1 MSTHVAASSQL
12 FYSLAT
18 LVITKAHPRLAE
30 DKLDE
35 IEGKRAEVMRYGT
48 KRTKYKNKLVWGF
61 SCTVIDKKKIRT
73 DTSVRMKRTKR
84 PWEQE
89 KMRVNYAGKR
99 QRGTKL
105 PSSPKKI
112 QTVGATRV
120 AGDCFTAPK
129 EKIANWDEEKTRW
142 QDAWRKK
149 DPPTPDHLK
158 VISDARE
165 KH

>member
-18 LVITKAHPRLAE
+18 LVITKARPRLAE

-35 IEGKRAEVMRYGT
+35 IEGIRAEVMRYGT

-61 SCTVIDKKKIRT
+61 SCTVIGKKKIRT

-89 KMRVNYAGKR
+89 KMRVNYAGRR

-105 PSSPKKI
+105 LLLTQKDPNCGSNK
-112 QTVGATRV
+112 V
-120 AGDCFTAPK
+120 AGDCFTASK
-129 EKIANWDEEKTRW
+129 AKIANWDEEKTRW

-149 DPPTPDHLK
+149 DPPTPRPPQ
-158 VISDARE
+158 SDLRCS
-165 KH
+165 